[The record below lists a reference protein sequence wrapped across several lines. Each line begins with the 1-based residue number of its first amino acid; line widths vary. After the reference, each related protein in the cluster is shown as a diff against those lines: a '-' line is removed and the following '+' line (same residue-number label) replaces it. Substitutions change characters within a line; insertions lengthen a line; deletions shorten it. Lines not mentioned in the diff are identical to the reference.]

1 MPTAAAAGIINAMVM
16 RSELVGI
23 SWYIK
28 CIGVWRERD
37 GNGFDQCE
45 AVPLRGVMRLHYV
58 LYKSKAID
66 KESTENQ
73 EWYDQT

>member
-1 MPTAAAAGIINAMVM
+1 MHW
-16 RSELVGI
+16 RLE
-23 SWYIK
+23 
-28 CIGVWRERD
+28 RERD